1 MTEWVVRLIDGGGYW
16 GIALLMVLENVFPPI
31 PSELI
36 MGIGGIRVAQGRMD
50 WAPLLFAGT
59 VGTTFGNLFWYL
71 VGRVLGFERLKPL
84 VARFGRWL
92 TMEWRDV
99 EALDRLFERFGHHA
113 VFIFRFMP
121 AFRTM
126 ISLPAGLF
134 RMSAPRFLAWT
145 FSGALIWNIILVAAG
160 WGLGSAVTEIDR
172 YLGPV
177 TTACVVLCLLAY
189 GYRLMTWKPKG
200 DERT

>member
-1 MTEWVVRLIDGGGYW
+1 MTEWVIRLIDGGGYW

-50 WAPLLFAGT
+50 WVPLLLAGT
-59 VGTTFGNLFWYL
+59 VGTTIGNLFWYL
-71 VGRVLGFERLKPL
+71 VGRMLGYERLRPL
-84 VARFGRWL
+84 VDRFGRWL

-99 EALDRLFERFGHHA
+99 LHLDRLFERYGQYA

-121 AFRTM
+121 VFRTM

-134 RMSAPRFLAWT
+134 RMGTPAFIGWT
-145 FSGALIWNIILVAAG
+145 FAGAFIWNVLLVGGG
-160 WGLGSAVTEIDR
+160 WLLGSAVTEIDR

-177 TTACVVLCLLAY
+177 TTACVIIAIVAY
-189 GYRLMTWKPKG
+189 VWRLIVWKPRG
-200 DERT
+200 D